1 MSARRSADKK
11 GISANGAGVPEQAPV
26 KVWGSYIWPEMR
38 LICNIFDTVSR
49 PYRVESAG
57 DIFTA
62 VGQKDEAAF
71 NPARVQPIVVI
82 NDTKILADPVTLVKH
97 VCRNFSLEQMYPL
110 ASKSQEAR
118 QKIDMILE
126 VVFLHF
132 KRTTDRLVKIY
143 IQKKAVVAGKI
154 AMSDLQRQQL
164 DEAFEYERTSVF
176 GSVLRTVNTWLEE
189 TETSYLC
196 TEKVSAADLAVYQQ
210 LKQAFA
216 FGAAPID
223 ANEFER
229 LAEWFGW
236 LDADWNSGKLKG
248 REQLEDI
255 YDKLSQS

>member
-1 MSARRSADKK
+1 
-11 GISANGAGVPEQAPV
+11 
-26 KVWGSYIWPEMR
+26 
-38 LICNIFDTVSR
+38 
-49 PYRVESAG
+49 
-57 DIFTA
+57 
-62 VGQKDEAAF
+62 
-71 NPARVQPIVVI
+71 
-82 NDTKILADPVTLVKH
+82 
-97 VCRNFSLEQMYPL
+97 MYPL

-196 TEKVSAADLAVYQQ
+196 TEKVSAADLAVY
-210 LKQAFA
+210 
-216 FGAAPID
+216 
-223 ANEFER
+223 
-229 LAEWFGW
+229 
-236 LDADWNSGKLKG
+236 
-248 REQLEDI
+248 
-255 YDKLSQS
+255 